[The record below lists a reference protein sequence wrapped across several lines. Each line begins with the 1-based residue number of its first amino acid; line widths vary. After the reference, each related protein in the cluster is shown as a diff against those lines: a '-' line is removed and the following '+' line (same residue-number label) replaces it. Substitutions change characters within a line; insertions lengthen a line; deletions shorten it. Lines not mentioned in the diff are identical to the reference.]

1 MNYAAAEL
9 LQPLSDALSAL
20 LTWLDA
26 NISTVFYI
34 IALVAVG
41 MFVSRFGTAII
52 ARLLHRTVRQDMFPT
67 KTDRER
73 RLKTLTSISG
83 AVVTFVVWGVIFIM
97 TLNKLGVNT
106 APLLASAGIVSVAI
120 GFGAQSLVRD
130 FVTGIFIIAENQY
143 RVGDYVE
150 IQNVRG
156 IVRSITMRTTV
167 IQDDDGSVFNIPNGS
182 IIVTGNHTMNNNKVS
197 LELSTSTKTDL
208 QKLCTIINKVG
219 TQQAA
224 DKMQKEDIIEPIQF
238 KRIKDIKGGNIILR
252 LSGRVKAGRQIEVKS
267 AYYEALQ
274 NELFKNKIT
283 LS

>member
-1 MNYAAAEL
+1 MKLAAYEL

-20 LTWLDA
+20 LGWLDN

-34 IALVAVG
+34 IAMAGVG
-41 MFVSRFGTAII
+41 MFVSRFGIAII
-52 ARLLHRTVRQDMFPT
+52 SRLLHKTVREDMFPT

-73 RLKTLTSISG
+73 RLKTLTSITA
-83 AVVTFVVWGVIFIM
+83 AVVTFVVWGVVFVMI
-97 TLNKLGVNT
+97 LNKLGVNT

-120 GFGAQSLVRD
+120 GFGAQSLVKD

-156 IVRSITMRTTV
+156 TVRSITMRTTV
-167 IQDDDGSVFNIPNGS
+167 VQDDDGSVFNIPNGS

-197 LELSTSTKTDL
+197 LELSASTKTDI

-224 DKMQKEDIIEPIQF
+224 SKLQKEDILEPIQF
-238 KRIKDIKGGNIILR
+238 KRIKDIKSGSVILR
-252 LSGRVKAGRQIEVKS
+252 LSGRVRAGKQVEVKS

-283 LS
+283 LT